1 METKLYGIVV
11 VVYVINTQIQL
22 VNNGE
27 TRSDFDDYKEECEG
41 FHHHRRSFLPM
52 TKIISTHIHY
62 FIIFLNRG

>member
-27 TRSDFDDYKEECEG
+27 TRSDG
-41 FHHHRRSFLPM
+41 
-52 TKIISTHIHY
+52 TW
-62 FIIFLNRG
+62 